1 MAYKNSFYSMNKI
14 IFASNNLNKAS
25 EIKQMLNLEFE
36 IITLKEAG
44 ILIDIPEPHNTFAL
58 NAHEK
63 SATIHKMTGMDCFAE
78 DSGLEVDALK
88 GAPGVQSARFSGIH
102 GDDAANN
109 QKLLSLLEN
118 EQNRSA
124 QFKTVIS
131 LILNGQNY
139 FFEGTCQGEIATNMQ
154 GSHGFGYDPLFI
166 PNGYNNTFAEL
177 NPDIKNQIS
186 HRKKA
191 VSKMI
196 DFLLKETTNKKNH

>member
-1 MAYKNSFYSMNKI
+1 MIKI
-14 IFASNNLNKAS
+14 IFASNNINKAS

-44 ILIDIPEPHNTFAL
+44 IFIDIPEPHNTFAL

-63 SATIHKMTGMDCFAE
+63 SLTIHKMTGIDCFAE
-78 DSGLEVDALK
+78 DSGLEVDALE
-88 GAPGVQSARFSGIH
+88 GAPGVQSARFSGVH

-109 QKLLSLLEN
+109 KKLLSLLEN
-118 EQNRSA
+118 ENNRSA

-131 LILNGQNY
+131 LIINGQNY

-166 PNGYNNTFAEL
+166 PNGYKNTFAEL

-196 DFLLKETTNKKNH
+196 DFLLNENINKKNY

>member
-1 MAYKNSFYSMNKI
+1 MTKI

-44 ILIDIPEPHNTFAL
+44 IFIDIPEPHNTFEL

-78 DSGLEVDALK
+78 DSGLEVEALE
-88 GAPGVQSARFSGIH
+88 GAPGVQSARFSGAH
-102 GDDAANN
+102 RDDAANN
-109 QKLLSLLEN
+109 KKLLSLLEN

-131 LILNGQNY
+131 LIINGQNY
-139 FFEGTCQGEIATNMQ
+139 FFEGTCQGEIATSMQ
-154 GSHGFGYDPLFI
+154 GSNGFGYDPLFI

-196 DFLLKETTNKKNH
+196 EFLLNETLNKKNH

>member
-1 MAYKNSFYSMNKI
+1 MNKI

-44 ILIDIPEPHNTFAL
+44 ISIDIPEPHNTFAQ

-78 DSGLEVDALK
+78 DSGLEVEALE
-88 GAPGVQSARFSGIH
+88 GAPGVQSARFSGVH

-109 QKLLSLLEN
+109 KKLLSLLEN
-118 EQNRSA
+118 EHNRSA

-131 LILNGQNY
+131 LIINGQNY
-139 FFEGTCQGEIATNMQ
+139 FFEGTCQGEIAKNMQ

-177 NPDIKNQIS
+177 NPGIKNQIS

-196 DFLLKETTNKKNH
+196 AFLLQETFNKKNH

>member
-1 MAYKNSFYSMNKI
+1 MNKI
-14 IFASNNLNKAS
+14 IFASNNINKAS

-44 ILIDIPEPHNTFAL
+44 IFIDIPEPHNTFAL

-63 SATIHKMTGMDCFAE
+63 SLTIHKMTGMDCFAE
-78 DSGLEVDALK
+78 DSGLEVDALE
-88 GAPGVQSARFSGIH
+88 GAPGVQSARFSGVH

-109 QKLLSLLEN
+109 KKLLSLLEN
-118 EQNRSA
+118 ENNRSA

-131 LILNGQNY
+131 LIINGQNY

-196 DFLLKETTNKKNH
+196 DFLLKESINKKNY

>member
-1 MAYKNSFYSMNKI
+1 MNKI

-44 ILIDIPEPHNTFAL
+44 IFIDIPEPHNTFAL

-63 SATIHKMTGMDCFAE
+63 SATIHKITGMDCFAE

-139 FFEGTCQGEIATNMQ
+139 FFEGTCQGEISANMQ

-196 DFLLKETTNKKNH
+196 AFLLQETTNKKNH

>member
-1 MAYKNSFYSMNKI
+1 MNKI
-14 IFASNNLNKAS
+14 IFASNNINKAS

-44 ILIDIPEPHNTFAL
+44 IFIDIPEPHNTFAL

-63 SATIHKMTGMDCFAE
+63 SLTIHKMTGMDCFAE
-78 DSGLEVDALK
+78 DSGLEVDALE
-88 GAPGVQSARFSGIH
+88 GAPGVQSARFSGVH

-109 QKLLSLLEN
+109 KKLLSLLEN
-118 EQNRSA
+118 ENNRSA

-131 LILNGQNY
+131 LIINGQNY

-166 PNGYNNTFAEL
+166 PSGYNNTFAEL

-191 VSKMI
+191 VSNMI
-196 DFLLKETTNKKNH
+196 DFLLKENINKKNY

>member
-1 MAYKNSFYSMNKI
+1 MNKI
-14 IFASNNLNKAS
+14 IFASNNLNKVS

-36 IITLKEAG
+36 VITLKEAG
-44 ILIDIPEPHNTFAL
+44 IFIDIPEPHNTFAL

-63 SATIHKMTGMDCFAE
+63 SLTIHKMTGMDCFAE
-78 DSGLEVDALK
+78 DSGLEVDVLE
-88 GAPGVQSARFSGIH
+88 GAPGVQSARFSGVH

-109 QKLLSLLEN
+109 KKLLSLLEN
-118 EQNRSA
+118 EPNRRA

-131 LILNGQNY
+131 LIINGQNY
-139 FFEGTCQGEIATNMQ
+139 FFEGTCQGEIAKNMQ

-177 NPDIKNQIS
+177 NPGIKNQIS

-196 DFLLKETTNKKNH
+196 DFLLKENVNKKNY

>member
-1 MAYKNSFYSMNKI
+1 MIKI
-14 IFASNNLNKAS
+14 IFASNNINKAS

-44 ILIDIPEPHNTFAL
+44 IFIDIPEPHNTFAL

-63 SATIHKMTGMDCFAE
+63 SLTIHKMTGIDCFAE
-78 DSGLEVDALK
+78 DSGLEVDALE
-88 GAPGVQSARFSGIH
+88 GAPGVQSARFSGVH

-109 QKLLSLLEN
+109 KKLLSLLEN
-118 EQNRSA
+118 ENNRIA

-131 LILNGQNY
+131 LIINGQNY

-166 PNGYNNTFAEL
+166 PNGYKNTFAEL

-196 DFLLKETTNKKNH
+196 DFLLNENINKKNY

>member
-1 MAYKNSFYSMNKI
+1 MNKI
-14 IFASNNLNKAS
+14 IFASNNINKAS

-44 ILIDIPEPHNTFAL
+44 IFIDIPEPHNTFAL

-63 SATIHKMTGMDCFAE
+63 SLTIHKMTGMDCFAE
-78 DSGLEVDALK
+78 DSGLEVDALE
-88 GAPGVQSARFSGIH
+88 GAPGVQSARFSGVH

-109 QKLLSLLEN
+109 KKLLSLLEN
-118 EQNRSA
+118 ENNRSA

-131 LILNGQNY
+131 LIINGQNY

-196 DFLLKETTNKKNH
+196 DFLLKESINKKKY

>member
-1 MAYKNSFYSMNKI
+1 MNKI

-44 ILIDIPEPHNTFAL
+44 IFIDIPEPHNTFAL

-63 SATIHKMTGMDCFAE
+63 SLTIHKMTGMDCFAE
-78 DSGLEVDALK
+78 DSGLEVDALE
-88 GAPGVQSARFSGIH
+88 GAPGVQSARFSGVH

-109 QKLLSLLEN
+109 KKLLSLLEN
-118 EQNRSA
+118 ENNRSA

-131 LILNGQNY
+131 LIINGQNY
-139 FFEGTCQGEIATNMQ
+139 FFEGTCQGEISKNME

-196 DFLLKETTNKKNH
+196 DFLLQETTNKKKY

>member
-1 MAYKNSFYSMNKI
+1 MNKI

-44 ILIDIPEPHNTFAL
+44 IFIDIPEPHNTFAL

-109 QKLLSLLEN
+109 QKLLSLLKN

-139 FFEGTCQGEIATNMQ
+139 FFEGTCQGEISANMK

-196 DFLLKETTNKKNH
+196 AFLLQETTNKKNH

>member
-1 MAYKNSFYSMNKI
+1 MNKI

-44 ILIDIPEPHNTFAL
+44 IFIDIPEPHNTFAL

-63 SATIHKMTGMDCFAE
+63 SATIHKMTGMDCFGE

-88 GAPGVQSARFSGIH
+88 GAPGVQSACFSGVH

-109 QKLLSLLEN
+109 EKLLSLLEN
-118 EQNRSA
+118 VQNRSA

-131 LILNGQNY
+131 LILNGQNF
-139 FFEGTCQGEIATNMQ
+139 FFEGTCQGEIAKNMQ
-154 GSHGFGYDPLFI
+154 GFHGFGYDPLFI

-196 DFLLKETTNKKNH
+196 AFLLQETLNKKNH

>member
-1 MAYKNSFYSMNKI
+1 MNKI

-44 ILIDIPEPHNTFAL
+44 IFIDIPEPHNTFAL

-166 PNGYNNTFAEL
+166 PNGYNNTFAKL

-196 DFLLKETTNKKNH
+196 AFLLQETTNKKNH

>member
-1 MAYKNSFYSMNKI
+1 MNKI

-36 IITLKEAG
+36 IITLHEAG
-44 ILIDIPEPHNTFAL
+44 IFIDIPEPHNTFEL

-88 GAPGVQSARFSGIH
+88 GAPGVQSARFSGVH
-102 GDDAANN
+102 GDDTANN
-109 QKLLSLLEN
+109 KKLLSLLEN

-131 LILNGQNY
+131 LIINSQNY
-139 FFEGTCQGEIATNMQ
+139 FFEGTCQGEIAINLQ

-196 DFLLKETTNKKNH
+196 AFLLEETTNKKNH

>member
-1 MAYKNSFYSMNKI
+1 MNKI

-44 ILIDIPEPHNTFAL
+44 IFIDIPEPHNTFAL

-88 GAPGVQSARFSGIH
+88 GAPGVQSARFSGVH

-109 QKLLSLLEN
+109 KKLLSLLEN
-118 EQNRSA
+118 EQNRGA

-131 LILNGQNY
+131 LIINGQNY
-139 FFEGTCQGEIATNMQ
+139 FFEGTCQGEIAKNMQ

-196 DFLLKETTNKKNH
+196 AFLLQETLNKKNY